1 MNRLLLLLLLPLLA
15 APTRAA
21 EPAPASGWVD
31 LFNGRDL
38 VGWKAHLGRDGAPN
52 VDTFTVRDGLL
63 VCSGRPA
70 GYLYTPKA
78 YRRYTLSFEMA
89 FVKPDGLTNDAAFK
103 GNSGCLIHIGATNAL
118 DVWPR
123 SIEVQGMHR
132 QLGLILPIP
141 RSLSCTKTFD
151 AAAMEQARKPV
162 GEFNQVTVRVRG
174 GDMDIELNGIPV
186 STVRACELTEG
197 PIGFQSEG
205 VPTLWRNLRI
215 REE

>member
-1 MNRLLLLLLLPLLA
+1 MNRLLPLLFLLLLA

-21 EPAPASGWVD
+21 EPGPESGWVD

-38 VGWKAHLGRDGAPN
+38 AGWKAHLGRDGTPN
-52 VDTFTVRDGLL
+52 VDTFTVRDGILA
-63 VCSGRPA
+63 CSGNPS
-70 GYLYTPKA
+70 GYLYTPKT

-89 FVKPDGLTNDAAFK
+89 FVKPEGLTNDAAFR

-118 DVWPR
+118 GVWPR
-123 SIEVQGMHR
+123 SVEVQGMHR

-151 AAAMEQARKPV
+151 AAAMERARKPV
-162 GEFNQVTVRVRG
+162 GEFNQVTVRVRD
-174 GDMDIELNGIPV
+174 GDLDIELNGIPV